1 MIRRVG
7 QTTCQVPVQRS
18 DQILIV
24 FGQDPWRHGL
34 IQITFILST
43 ESAVQSAM
51 EMMQVEMETGFSG
64 FSKDLSLKV

>member
-18 DQILIV
+18 DQCLIV

-34 IQITFILST
+34 IQITAGRNGNRVLGILK
-43 ESAVQSAM
+43 
-51 EMMQVEMETGFSG
+51 GFTIEG
-64 FSKDLSLKV
+64 LGIHGGR

>member
-43 ESAVQSAM
+43 ESAM
-51 EMMQVEMETGFSG
+51 GMMQVEMETGFSG